1 MPRRKLAEMKRYKN
15 KIALFLLAVYL
26 PMWLLSSFHVHAY
39 PLKAADAIEEQHS
52 SIMDEDGCLLCQFQQ
67 LAYEESP
74 QVVVTVNLPE
84 TRVEPIPMVQDVASA
99 FEQPSS
105 SRAPPVLL

>member
-1 MPRRKLAEMKRYKN
+1 MKRYKN
-15 KIALFLLAVYL
+15 KIALFLLAIYL

-39 PLKAADAIEEQHS
+39 PLKECDTAEEQHS
-52 SIMDEDGCLLCQFQQ
+52 SVRDENGCLLCQFQQ
-67 LAYEESP
+67 LAFEESP

-84 TRVEPIPMVQDVASA
+84 TRVEPIPLIQEAVSA
-99 FEQPSS
+99 FEQTLS

>member
-1 MPRRKLAEMKRYKN
+1 MKRYKN
-15 KIALFLLAVYL
+15 KIALFLLAIYL

-39 PLKAADAIEEQHS
+39 PLKECDTAEEQHS
-52 SIMDEDGCLLCQFQQ
+52 SVRDENGCLLCQFQQ

-84 TRVEPIPMVQDVASA
+84 TRVEPIPLIQEAVSA
-99 FEQPSS
+99 FEQPFS
-105 SRAPPVLL
+105 SRAPPILL

>member
-1 MPRRKLAEMKRYKN
+1 MPRRKFEEMKRYKN
-15 KIALFLLAVYL
+15 KIALFLLAIYL

-39 PLKAADAIEEQHS
+39 STNDADAVEEQPS
-52 SIMDEDGCLLCQFQQ
+52 SIKDENGCLLCQFQQ

-84 TRVEPIPMVQDVASA
+84 TRVEPIPLIQEAASA
-99 FEQPSS
+99 FEQPFS

>member
-1 MPRRKLAEMKRYKN
+1 
-15 KIALFLLAVYL
+15 
-26 PMWLLSSFHVHAY
+26 MWLLSSFHVHAY
-39 PLKAADAIEEQHS
+39 PSNNAEAFEEQHS

-74 QVVVTVNLPE
+74 QVVLTVYLPE
-84 TRVEPIPMVQDVASA
+84 TRVEPIPMVQDVVSA
-99 FEQPSS
+99 FGQTFS